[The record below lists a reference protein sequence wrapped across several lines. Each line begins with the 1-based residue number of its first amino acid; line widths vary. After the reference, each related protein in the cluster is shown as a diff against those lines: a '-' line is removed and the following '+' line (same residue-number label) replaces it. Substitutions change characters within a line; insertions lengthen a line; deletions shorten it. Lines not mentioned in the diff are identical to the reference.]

1 MALLVKENAN
11 LSKESDT
18 AAGVKLRMQSL
29 LLWFVTAIASLGE
42 ETVDWNNRNISWSK
56 SQYQVLFVLVIQQL

>member
-1 MALLVKENAN
+1 MAFLVKENAN

-29 LLWFVTAIASLGE
+29 L
-42 ETVDWNNRNISWSK
+42 
-56 SQYQVLFVLVIQQL
+56 

>member
-1 MALLVKENAN
+1 MASLVKENAN

-29 LLWFVTAIASLGE
+29 LWFVTAIASL
-42 ETVDWNNRNISWSK
+42 
-56 SQYQVLFVLVIQQL
+56 

>member
-29 LLWFVTAIASLGE
+29 LWFVTAIASLGE
-42 ETVDWNNRNISWSK
+42 EIVDWNNRNISWSK
-56 SQYQVLFVLVIQQL
+56 SQYQILFVLVIQQF

>member
-42 ETVDWNNRNISWSK
+42 K
-56 SQYQVLFVLVIQQL
+56 L